1 MRSDSGYAS
10 VARHSDMTS
19 PPHRGRLPFGSQR
32 RTGPRDTQGLDPTSV
47 AGTVERVTFH
57 NPDNGFCVLRIT
69 VPSRRELLTVVGNVA
84 SISAGEQIRAVGE
97 WTNDLIHGLQFK
109 ATSLHTEPPTSL
121 DGIERYL
128 GSGMIRGV
136 GPHFARRLVETFGA
150 HVFDVIDHEPRRL
163 RDVEGIGPARAAQ
176 IIDAWTGQKIIR
188 DIMVFLY
195 ANGVGTS
202 RAVRIYKTYG
212 ADAIARIT
220 ENPYRL
226 ARDVRGIG
234 FMTAD
239 ALARRLGIELT
250 AMIRVRAGISH
261 ALAQA
266 LDEGQCGLPREDLLE
281 RAQKLLEV
289 PAELVQQALEA
300 EVADGTLVSDT
311 AEGRDCVFLAWLHT
325 LERQIAARLR
335 TLASQRPPWPA
346 IDTAKALEWVE
357 KKLALTLADRQRE
370 AVSQAV
376 STSVLVVTGGP
387 GVGKTT
393 IVRAMVEILKARR
406 LHVALCAP
414 TGRAAKR
421 LTEVT
426 GIEAKTI
433 HRMLEVNPAD
443 GQFRRG
449 PQSPVACDVMVV
461 DETSMVDVP
470 LMHALV
476 RAVPDRASLVL
487 VGDIDQLPSVGPGNV
502 LGDII
507 SSGAVPVVRLDEV
520 FRQAA
525 QSRIIVNAHR
535 VNHGEMPELDSSPD
549 VVSDFYFVEAETPE
563 DCASR
568 IIHIVSERIPQRF
581 GLHPVRDVQVLCPMN
596 RGAAGARSL
605 NLELQRV
612 LNPAR
617 GVTVER
623 FGSTFSV
630 GDKVMQVENDYDK
643 DVYNGDIGFV
653 HAIDEATSDLTI
665 DFDGRRVIYA
675 THDLDQVM
683 LAYATTVHK
692 AQGCEYPA
700 VVIPVTTQHYPLL
713 QRNLIYTGLT
723 RGRKLVVLVGQRKA
737 LAIAVKGTR
746 TVKRWSKLKDW
757 LAPVSR

>member
-1 MRSDSGYAS
+1 
-10 VARHSDMTS
+10 MTS
-19 PPHRGRLPFGSQR
+19 PPHRGRLPFGGPR
-32 RTGPRDTQGLDPTSV
+32 RTTPRDTQGLDPASV

-69 VPSRRELLTVVGNVA
+69 VSSRREPLTVVGHVA
-84 SISAGEQIRAVGE
+84 SIAAGEEIRAVGE
-97 WTNDLIHGLQFK
+97 WTNDLMHGLQFK
-109 ATSLHTEPPTSL
+109 ATSMHAEPPTSL

-128 GSGMIRGV
+128 GSGMIRGI
-136 GPHFARRLVETFGA
+136 GPHFAQRLVAAFGA
-150 HVFDVIDHEPRRL
+150 RVFDVIDAHPGKL
-163 RDVEGIGPARAAQ
+163 RDVEGIGPTRAAQ
-176 IIDAWTGQKIIR
+176 IVDAWTGQKIIR

-212 ADAIARIT
+212 ADAIARVT

-226 ARDVRGIG
+226 AREIRGIG
-234 FMTAD
+234 FVTAD
-239 ALARRLGIELT
+239 ALARKLGIEPT
-250 AMIRVRAGISH
+250 AMIRVRAGISY

-266 LDEGQCGLPREDLLE
+266 LDEGQCGLPREELLE
-281 RAQKLLEV
+281 HATKLLEV
-289 PAELVQQALEA
+289 PVELVQQALDA
-300 EVADGTLVSDT
+300 ELVDGAVVADT

-325 LERQIAARLR
+325 LERQIAGRLR
-335 TLASQRPPWPA
+335 ILAAQHPRSPA
-346 IDTAKALEWVE
+346 IDTTRAIEWVE
-357 KKLALTLADRQRE
+357 RKLDLTLADRQRD

-376 STSVLVVTGGP
+376 SASVLVVTGGP

-393 IVRAMVEILKARR
+393 IVRAVVEILNAKR

-421 LTEVT
+421 LMEVT
-426 GIEAKTI
+426 GVEARTI

-449 PQSPVACDVMVV
+449 PRSPVACDVLVV

-507 SSGAVPVVRLDEV
+507 ASGVIPVVRLDEV

-549 VVSDFYFVEAETPE
+549 KASDFYFVEAETPE
-563 DCASR
+563 DCAAK

-596 RGAAGARSL
+596 RGASGARSL

-612 LNPAR
+612 LNPAK
-617 GVTVER
+617 GATVER
-623 FGSTFSV
+623 FGSTFAV
-630 GDKVMQVENDYDK
+630 GDKVMQIENDYDK
-643 DVYNGDIGFV
+643 DIYNGDIGFV
-653 HAIDEATSDLTI
+653 HAIDEATSDLTL
-665 DFDGRRVIYA
+665 DFDGRRIVYA
-675 THDLDQVM
+675 TGDLDQVV

-723 RGRKLVVLVGQRKA
+723 RGKKLVVLVGQRKA

-746 TVKRWSKLKDW
+746 TVKRWSKLRDW
-757 LAPVSR
+757 LSAQMLT